1 MLAWGTVARVYLR
14 EGSGGNGLALFVLIV
29 ESLHFVCNKCCH
41 FGNVN
46 FLLA

>member
-1 MLAWGTVARVYLR
+1 MVAWGGVARVYPCER
-14 EGSGGNGLALFVLIV
+14 SGENGLALFVLIV

-41 FGNVN
+41 FVSVN